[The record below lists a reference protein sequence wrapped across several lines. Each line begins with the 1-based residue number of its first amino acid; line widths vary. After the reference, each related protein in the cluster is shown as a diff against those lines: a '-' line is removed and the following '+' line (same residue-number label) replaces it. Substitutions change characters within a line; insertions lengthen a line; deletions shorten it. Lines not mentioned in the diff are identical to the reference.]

1 MYVIPESLVIHMF
14 FSPLN
19 ILLSYTQIIP
29 LEQLSRQ
36 RRYKL
41 SLSFMVF
48 VLLLT
53 KSVNF
58 VDEAGDFSPRV
69 SF

>member
-1 MYVIPESLVIHMF
+1 MYVIPESLVITYVF
-14 FSPLN
+14 FFL
-19 ILLSYTQIIP
+19 YTQVIP

-36 RRYKL
+36 KRYKL
-41 SLSFMVF
+41 FLSFMVF

-58 VDEAGDFSPRV
+58 VVEAGDFSPRV